1 MRHSRI
7 LLIVAAL
14 VLVASWA
21 VAGPCGGWGGH
32 GINPGYGMPSQSI
45 PDLTPE
51 QSQKLQELR
60 QSYFNEIGPLQNQ
73 MFSKRAEMRMLW
85 SKTNPDAAKIT
96 AKQQELQQ
104 LESQMREKATYHQ
117 LELRKI
123 LTPEQ
128 LAQMPGMGYGMR
140 GHGMMGGGMGGG
152 MRRGW

>member
-1 MRHSRI
+1 MKHSRI
-7 LLIVAAL
+7 FLIVTAL

-21 VAGPCGGWGGH
+21 VAGPGGGWGGH
-32 GINPGYGMPSQSI
+32 GMAPGYGMRSQGI

-85 SKTNPDAAKIT
+85 TQPNPDAAQIT
-96 AKQQELQQ
+96 AKQKELQVLENQ
-104 LESQMREKATYHQ
+104 LREKATQHQ

-140 GHGMMGGGMGGG
+140 GPGMGGG
-152 MRRGW
+152 MHRGW